1 MAELKETCQKIKEFF
16 KIEKIEALSPKLS
29 EVVFLSD
36 SFQIYDDYIAL
47 VGGLEVDYIQKCYQF
62 FLADRGKNTMQQD
75 YTPPSIA
82 KLVAELVD
90 CHSGGNV
97 LDCCAGSGALTIA
110 KHKQNSSLKFVC
122 IELDEN
128 VIPLLL
134 FNLAIHGI
142 EATVINGNI
151 LTEQYRHF
159 YSVTPNGKYSTVTE
173 IANFQIPDCDACISN
188 PPYNISWEPRQDE
201 IFTEYGMPPKN
212 NANFAFVLKCLKH
225 IKTKSNAAMILPPI
239 VLSGAS
245 ETAIRVNITKA
256 DTIKAVISLPDKMF
270 ESTSIATCIIIFN
283 KNGAGTTINMID
295 ASEIYHE
302 EVRHQLGEAH
312 NSKRTYHKVMKVLQ
326 GEDIAT
332 ILKAVKKCE
341 NVPDFSIPVSIN
353 DLAANEYLWTPR
365 RYIAVKKS
373 EDAHRP
379 YADIVSDLRAIAK
392 EKSAVKITMNET
404 VAKKLGFD
412 EVYEDVAKSSDL
424 TKQMNENVLKLLG
437 LEPIEGKPWLALSKR
452 AGEIKIENT
461 SKNSISSVI
470 MMFLPM
476 LKQHIYYLNDVEN
489 KLLAELRDALLP
501 DLMSGKIE
509 VM

>member
-151 LTEQYRHF
+151 LTEQYRH
-159 YSVTPNGKYSTVTE
+159 
-173 IANFQIPDCDACISN
+173 
-188 PPYNISWEPRQDE
+188 
-201 IFTEYGMPPKN
+201 
-212 NANFAFVLKCLKH
+212 
-225 IKTKSNAAMILPPI
+225 
-239 VLSGAS
+239 
-245 ETAIRVNITKA
+245 
-256 DTIKAVISLPDKMF
+256 
-270 ESTSIATCIIIFN
+270 
-283 KNGAGTTINMID
+283 
-295 ASEIYHE
+295 
-302 EVRHQLGEAH
+302 
-312 NSKRTYHKVMKVLQ
+312 
-326 GEDIAT
+326 
-332 ILKAVKKCE
+332 
-341 NVPDFSIPVSIN
+341 
-353 DLAANEYLWTPR
+353 
-365 RYIAVKKS
+365 
-373 EDAHRP
+373 
-379 YADIVSDLRAIAK
+379 
-392 EKSAVKITMNET
+392 
-404 VAKKLGFD
+404 
-412 EVYEDVAKSSDL
+412 
-424 TKQMNENVLKLLG
+424 
-437 LEPIEGKPWLALSKR
+437 
-452 AGEIKIENT
+452 
-461 SKNSISSVI
+461 
-470 MMFLPM
+470 
-476 LKQHIYYLNDVEN
+476 YYLNDVEN

>member
-1 MAELKETCQKIKEFF
+1 MAELKETCQKIKDFF
-16 KIEKIEALSPKLS
+16 KIEKIEDLPSKLS

-47 VGGLEVDYIQKCYQF
+47 VGGLETDYIQKSYQF
-62 FLADRGKNTMQQD
+62 WMSDRGKGSLQQD

-90 CHSGGNV
+90 CPNGGTV
-97 LDCCAGSGALTIA
+97 LDCCAGSGALTVA
-110 KHKQNSSLKFVC
+110 KHKQNGSLKFVC

-134 FNLAIHGI
+134 FNLAIRGI

-151 LTEQYRHF
+151 LTEQYQHF
-159 YSVTPNGKYSTVTE
+159 YSVAPNGKYSTITE
-173 IANFQIPDCDACISN
+173 IANFQIPECDACISN
-188 PPYNISWEPRQDE
+188 PPYNISWEPQQDE

-225 IKTKSNAAMILPPI
+225 IKVKSDAAMILPPV
-239 VLSGAS
+239 VLSGAN

-256 DTIKAVISLPDKMF
+256 NTIKTVISLPDKMF
-270 ESTSIATCIIIFN
+270 ESTSIATCIIVFN
-283 KNGAGTTINMID
+283 KNGAGTTISMIN
-295 ASEIYHE
+295 ASETYHE

-312 NSKRTYHKVMKVLQ
+312 NSKRTYHKVIKVLQ

-353 DLAANEYLWTPR
+353 DLVANECLWTPR
-365 RYIAVKKS
+365 QYIAIKKS
-373 EDAHRP
+373 GDTHRP

-412 EVYEDVAKSSDL
+412 EVYEDVAKSEEL
-424 TKQMNENVLKLLG
+424 TKQMNDNLLKLLG
-437 LEPIEGKPWLALSKR
+437 LEPIEENSWLTLSKR

-489 KLLAELRDALLP
+489 ELLAELRDALLP
-501 DLMSGKIE
+501 DFMSGKIN